1 MAFNIFLVAIATVTN
16 PVFTTT
22 LEIGHMKITQ
32 IIFLSLLQ
40 NGIRRSQLW
49 LVIFASILIA
59 GCGVGDSVDKITKKV
74 DDVTD
79 KVEDLT
85 NTTSDIAG
93 DTVATIDDAIDALD
107 RNSASWQTVLQDVAR
122 QLTADAQST
131 IRNEISD
138 LLNRSVAAS
147 GTELRCDLD
156 FIGTRVRQALVRI
169 RAHLLNEPEP
179 PVEPAL
185 CHVVPAA
192 VDMALDANRRN
203 KVEVF
208 GYDFDT
214 TPIKVKLYDKSRAV
228 DVSKHLHV
236 LTHYHMTLNL
246 GGNGVPLSNASNRL
260 ALEWKNDQISSIAV
274 IQPATPVCKEEIK
287 TVPPSAEI
295 TFTPPHKQGDK
306 EFFGFGPEIWTTA
319 EWIKEDKQVKFK
331 LWMKALQ
338 TKPDIT
344 LPFTK
349 SKSPTKAEGIHI
361 VSYYKAP
368 SGWRIESI
376 ESDTKSSAHYVDT
389 DHNEDRQGAGPNGP
403 VKEFVFR
410 GDQKG
415 DDAGSYTG
423 VDVRFNPLIIKLVQ
437 EENCAPAAA
446 VKSLQDRGAVSPAT
460 IKRLNPELMKL
471 QIRKP

>member
-1 MAFNIFLVAIATVTN
+1 MNT
-16 PVFTTT
+16 
-22 LEIGHMKITQ
+22 TQ
-32 IIFLSLLQ
+32 ILFSPLLPNQMRNSRLWHMIF
-40 NGIRRSQLW
+40 
-49 LVIFASILIA
+49 VCILIA
-59 GCGVGDSVDKITKKV
+59 GCGIGDSVDKITKKV
-74 DDVTD
+74 DEVTDKVTD

-93 DTVATIDDAIDALD
+93 DTVATLDDAIDALD
-107 RNSASWQTVLQDVAR
+107 RNSASWQAVLQDTTKK
-122 QLTADAQST
+122 LTADAQST

-138 LLNRSVAAS
+138 LLNRSVAAT
-147 GTELRCDLD
+147 GVEMRCDLD
-156 FIGTRVRQALVRI
+156 FIGTRVKQSLLRM
-169 RAHLLNEPEP
+169 RAHLLSEPEP
-179 PVEPAL
+179 PIEPAL

-192 VDMALDANRRN
+192 IDMALDANRRN
-203 KVEVF
+203 KIEIF
-208 GYDFDT
+208 GYDFDN
-214 TPIKVKLYDKSRAV
+214 TPIKVKLHDKSRTLDA
-228 DVSKHLHV
+228 SKHLNR

-246 GGNGVPLSNASNRL
+246 GGNGVPLTNTSNRL
-260 ALEWKNDQISSIAV
+260 TLEWDNEPISSIAV
-274 IQPATPVCKEEIK
+274 IQPATPICEEKIV
-287 TVPPSAEI
+287 TVPASAEI
-295 TFTPPHKQGDK
+295 TYTPPHKQGDK
-306 EFFGFGPEIWTTA
+306 DFFGFGPEIWTTA
-319 EWIKEDKQVKFK
+319 EWIKEDKEIKFK

-338 TKPDIT
+338 TKPDLT
-344 LPFTK
+344 LPFTQ
-349 SKSPTKAEGIHI
+349 SKPPTKAEGTHI

-423 VDVRFNPLIIKLVQ
+423 VDVRFNPLIVKLVQ
-437 EENCAPAAA
+437 EENCAPASAIKTLKDIGQLA
-446 VKSLQDRGAVSPAT
+446 PAT

>member
-1 MAFNIFLVAIATVTN
+1 MPFKRFLVAVVTALKL
-16 PVFTTT
+16 VFTTT
-22 LEIGHMKITQ
+22 WEINQMKVTQ
-32 IIFLSLLQ
+32 FIFLSFLQ
-40 NGIRRSQLW
+40 NGIRRSQFW
-49 LVIFASILIA
+49 LIIFASMLIA
-59 GCGVGDSVDKITKKV
+59 GCGIGDSVDKITKKI
-74 DDVTD
+74 DEVTD
-79 KVEDLT
+79 TVEDLA

-107 RNSASWQTVLQDVAR
+107 RNSASWQTVLQDVTK
-122 QLTADAQST
+122 QLTADTQST

-169 RAHLLNEPEP
+169 RAHLLDEPET

-192 VDMALDANRRN
+192 VDMALDASRRN

-246 GGNGVPLSNASNRL
+246 GGNGVPLTNASNRL
-260 ALEWKNDQISSIAV
+260 TLEWNNDQISSIAV
-274 IQPATPVCKEEIK
+274 IQPATPVCKEKIESIA
-287 TVPPSAEI
+287 PSAGI
-295 TFTPPHKQGDK
+295 TFTPPHKAGDK
-306 EFFGFGPEIWTTA
+306 DFIGFGPEIWANA

-338 TKPDIT
+338 TKSDPNI
-344 LPFTK
+344 PFVK
-349 SKSPTKAEGIHI
+349 SKPKTKAEGTHI

-389 DHNEDRQGAGPNGP
+389 DHNEDRQGTGPNGP

-410 GDQKG
+410 GDRKG
-415 DDAGSYTG
+415 EDSGSYTG

-437 EENCAPAAA
+437 EENCAPASA
-446 VKSLQDRGAVSPAT
+446 VKFLQDRGQLSPAT

-471 QIRKP
+471 QLRKP

>member
-1 MAFNIFLVAIATVTN
+1 MRVMHKL
-16 PVFTTT
+16 
-22 LEIGHMKITQ
+22 
-32 IIFLSLLQ
+32 FLSFSYNRIRKSLL
-40 NGIRRSQLW
+40 W
-49 LVIFASILIA
+49 PVIFASILIA
-59 GCGVGDSVDKITKKV
+59 GCGIGDSVDKITKKV
-74 DDVTD
+74 DEVTD
-79 KVEDLT
+79 KVTDTVEDLA

-93 DTVATIDDAIDALD
+93 DTVATIDGAIDALD
-107 RNSASWQTVLQDVAR
+107 RNSASWQTVLQDLTK

-138 LLNRSVAAS
+138 LLNRSVAAT
-147 GTELRCDLD
+147 GVEMRCDLD
-156 FIGTRVRQALVRI
+156 FIGARVRQALVRI

-179 PVEPAL
+179 PAEPAL

-203 KVEVF
+203 KIEIF

-214 TPIKVKLYDKSRAV
+214 TPIKVKLHDKSRTIDA
-228 DVSKHLHV
+228 SKHLNM

-246 GGNGVPLSNASNRL
+246 GGNGVPLTNVSNRL
-260 ALEWKNDQISSIAV
+260 TLEWENDPISSIAV

-295 TFTPPHKQGDK
+295 TFTPQHTQGDK
-306 EFFGFGPEIWTTA
+306 EFFGFGPEIWATA

-338 TKPDIT
+338 TKPDIA
-344 LPFTK
+344 LPFAK
-349 SKSPTKAEGIHI
+349 SKPPTKAEGTHLI
-361 VSYYKAP
+361 SYYKAP

-410 GDQKG
+410 GDKKG

-423 VDVRFNPLIIKLVQ
+423 VDVRFNPLVVKLVQ
-437 EENCAPAAA
+437 EDDCAPASA
-446 VKSLQDRGAVSPAT
+446 VKSLRDIGQLAPAT
-460 IKRLNPELMKL
+460 IKRLNPDLMKL
-471 QIRKP
+471 HIRKP